1 MSHLFSFTKKGFR
14 GFTLIEL
21 LVVIAII
28 GLLSTV
34 IAGPVQSARKKGR
47 DAKKIADLQ
56 AMQSALSQYAEDNA
70 GTYPA
75 ALTSLSP
82 TYVQVLPPNIVVGTA
97 AKDKYM
103 YVTFKDGAGLIVGYH
118 LGVKLESTSPAL
130 QADADCRGTTC
141 SAATGA
147 VDNSNYAAAGA
158 GNTAA
163 TANTAA
169 SNAAAVVSDFGGA
182 GTDEAVGG
190 ACTAALTS
198 CVYDIVPEN

>member
-1 MSHLFSFTKKGFR
+1 MNIK

-47 DAKKIADLQ
+47 DAKKIADLR
-56 AMQSALSQYAEDNA
+56 AIRSALSQYAEDNA
-70 GTYPA
+70 GVYPA
-75 ALTSLSP
+75 SLAALAP
-82 TYVQVLPPNIVVGTA
+82 TYIQVMPSNILTATA

-103 YVTFKDGAGLIVGYH
+103 YVTFMDAQSNIVSYH

-141 SAATGA
+141 STATGN
-147 VDNSNYAAAGA
+147 VTNTNYAAAGA
-158 GNTAA
+158 GNPAA
-163 TANTAA
+163 TAAGPVA
-169 SNAAAVVSDFGGA
+169 NAAAPTADFNGA
-182 GTDEAVGG
+182 GANEASGNV
-190 ACTAALTS
+190 CTAALTN
-198 CVYDIVPEN
+198 CIYDMVPEN